1 MKLLSEITSGPP
13 VLRESLQ
20 LVIEIKID
28 SIPGVYVAQGMPR
41 PDRHMLLGL
50 VQTMAIAIEEKDPE
64 SVIFL
69 RDRSILFDIDG
80 EVREIV
86 APLVVVRG
94 ETGIM
99 AALVMCEHEDARRI
113 ARKAVRYF
121 TSTIR
126 LDIP

>member
-1 MKLLSEITSGPP
+1 MKLLSDLTSVSP

-20 LVIEIKID
+20 LVIEIKFD
-28 SIPGVYVAQGMPR
+28 SIPGIYVAQGMPR

-50 VQTMAIAIEEKDPE
+50 VQTMAIAIEEQDTE
-64 SVIFL
+64 SVVFL

-80 EVREIV
+80 EVREII
-86 APLVVVRG
+86 APLVVMRG
-94 ETGIM
+94 ETGVM
-99 AALVMCEHEDARRI
+99 AALIMCEHEDARRI

-121 TSTIR
+121 TSKIR